1 MHGCAVTPCT
11 AELYC
16 CTAYAAR
23 ITIYIDHFRAIQS
36 HQCGALLTH
45 SKMLKKLALFA
56 TLLVIAAARPHE
68 HVSMVSFCVRTFYL
82 LRAFMSAR
90 CLVTSQ
96 SQTDRK

>member
-1 MHGCAVTPCT
+1 MVVRSHRVPRNV
-11 AELYC
+11 YC

-23 ITIYIDHFRAIQS
+23 ITIYIYISIISGQFN

-68 HVSMVSFCVRTFYL
+68 HVSMVSFCVRTFFICYV
-82 LRAFMSAR
+82 RF
-90 CLVTSQ
+90 
-96 SQTDRK
+96 